1 MVKFSEHFKP
11 KCAIMS
17 LPIYKLHHLCPSLY
31 LCWAL
36 SPADWFL
43 PFLAPE
49 NQTNSCSLPG
59 NDTHNDVTTDN
70 AQHRS
75 VPIDTF
81 LDTDFAKRAKKLTE
95 VDTNSEKM
103 HKYFLSHSFEDIFAF
118 AAVWPHTVGR
128 DASVVLICWLSMCA
142 QWGQG
147 YDGLVPVSPVYGC
160 GYWGHNSNDLSLIW
174 PLSGDLG

>member
-1 MVKFSEHFKP
+1 MPPVYIYAEHCRLLIDF
-11 KCAIMS
+11 
-17 LPIYKLHHLCPSLY
+17 CPSWHLRMKQIPVPR
-31 LCWAL
+31 
-36 SPADWFL
+36 PAMTITMTWQL
-43 PFLAPE
+43 
-49 NQTNSCSLPG
+49 T
-59 NDTHNDVTTDN
+59 THNTGVFL
-70 AQHRS
+70 
-75 VPIDTF
+75 DTF

-103 HKYFLSHSFEDIFAF
+103 HKYFLSHSFEEIL
-118 AAVWPHTVGR
+118 AAVWPHTVGH
-128 DASVVLICWLSMCA
+128 DASVVLICWLSMCG